1 MTLRSTAVL
10 LAAAG
15 ALAYAVAKVD
25 LALRGELG
33 MPGFTAP
40 PESYRA
46 YDPFTGQLSNA
57 VLGLVLVAVIAGLLR
72 PPNRLLLRRGLLGAN
87 VLGALAI
94 GAGVIGFLLRATGV
108 APQLGTPAEGVA
120 TWVTLLVGALW
131 ICAWAVAIVTTA
143 RSRRPAHEAPAP

>member
-1 MTLRSTAVL
+1 MTPRTTAIL

-40 PESYRA
+40 PESYRT
-46 YDPFTGQLSNA
+46 YNPLTGQLSNA
-57 VLGLVLVAVIAGLLR
+57 ALALVLLVVIAGLLR
-72 PPNRLLLRRGLLGAN
+72 PPQRPLLRHGLLGAN

-94 GAGVIGFLLRATGV
+94 GAGVIGFVLRATGI
-108 APQLGTPAEGVA
+108 APQLGTPA
-120 TWVTLLVGALW
+120 
-131 ICAWAVAIVTTA
+131 
-143 RSRRPAHEAPAP
+143 